1 MFCIIVI
8 CHQAYWPNPV
18 PGLAGALA
26 QADRIIARLEARLAA
41 ADPWSIVPEDVAE
54 GLGVFSLQ
62 ETEVVL

>member
-1 MFCIIVI
+1 MISG
-8 CHQAYWPNPV
+8 

-41 ADPWSIVPEDVAE
+41 ADPRLIVPEDVAE